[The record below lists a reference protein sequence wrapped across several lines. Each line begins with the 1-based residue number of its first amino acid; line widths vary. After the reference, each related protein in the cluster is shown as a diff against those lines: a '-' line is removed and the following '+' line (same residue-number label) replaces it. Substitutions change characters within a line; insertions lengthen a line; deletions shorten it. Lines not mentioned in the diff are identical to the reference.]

1 MACISNDS
9 AELFYSRV
17 EDTIRL
23 CEKRSSPCF
32 LGFLDLREQALAR
45 RMLLLQSINNWRL
58 FGGYDEA
65 ERAVLAVFPDFYD
78 PDSIA
83 YPMSAVA
90 FRYRPVHKLTH
101 RDFLGTLLSLGIRR
115 DKIGD
120 ILCGTGLSV
129 VFLREEIVPY
139 VCEQVTCIGGEGVTI
154 IADYTG
160 ELPLSREYEEI
171 RETIASPRLDV
182 VIKALIRSS
191 REDAGQLIRVGS
203 VSVDHFPIESVSAP
217 ITAPCTIS
225 IRGSG
230 RFLVD
235 QIGPETKKGRLLF
248 FARKCI

>member
-1 MACISNDS
+1 MACISDDS
-9 AELFYSRV
+9 TELLYSRL
-17 EDTIRL
+17 EDTLRL

-32 LGFLDLREQALAR
+32 LGFLDLREQAFVR
-45 RMLLLQSINNWRL
+45 RMLTSQHACNWRL
-58 FGGYDEA
+58 YGGYEEA
-65 ERAVLAVFPDFYD
+65 ERAILVAFPDFYD
-78 PDSIA
+78 LDSIA
-83 YPMSAVA
+83 YPISAVA
-90 FRYRPVHKLTH
+90 FRYRAVHRLTH

-154 IADYTG
+154 VKNYTG
-160 ELPLSREYEEI
+160 ELPLSREYKEI
-171 RETIASPRLDV
+171 RETIVSPRLDV
-182 VIKALIRSS
+182 VVKALIRSS
-191 REDAGQLIRVGS
+191 REDAAKLIRVGS

-248 FARKCI
+248 CARKCI